1 MPFELVEKSQKKTN
15 IGLWETEVVLR
26 LPKRYDELTREE
38 FEDINL
44 NFIPTEMGLMITR
57 DRDSSGTFLK
67 MFDYTKSKIDIDKFI
82 QKNKGAFW
90 TAVKNWKE
98 GDEE

>member
-1 MPFELVEKSQKKTN
+1 MSFKLVEKNQKKTN
-15 IGLWETEVVLR
+15 IGLWETEVVLK

-38 FEDINL
+38 FEDINI

-57 DRDSSGTFLK
+57 DSDGTFLK

-82 QKNKGAFW
+82 QKNKDAFW
-90 TAVKNWKE
+90 TAIKNWKE
-98 GDEE
+98 GDKE